1 MEEVTHIDY
10 DYQHAK
16 RFKLGRFL
24 PFVIYLQPK
33 KVPKEKE
40 ERKKLFTDL
49 LLDDK
54 KIKLAK
60 ISHKGTAKDGIYIY
74 IGIFAF
80 FSLLI
85 PIWELLEED
94 TMDTIYLII
103 VFCIGLPF
111 LIPAYK
117 NWKKYKLAPDQTYIT
132 FDRINSLITMPKANR
147 IDKFTIPF
155 THLRATR
162 RAMMHSKYSYT
173 GPQLQFFIDTRPW
186 RPWHDEDYLTMSHP
200 PKEPKI
206 NWSFYVWYMDKNRPL
221 PPGSAFDEFR
231 EADYKRRKAEGFPP
245 PLFKSLIPT
254 PEATAEQQLV
264 RETFWKDEDFIPTKK
279 ETYFSISPFSKHYKS
294 SMSGELKE
302 DSFDE

>member
-1 MEEVTHIDY
+1 MEETSNIDY
-10 DYQHAK
+10 NYQHAK
-16 RFKLGRFL
+16 RFKNQPFL
-24 PFVIYLQPK
+24 PFVIYDSPLGIT
-33 KVPKEKE
+33 KERRDKSKTYYPIFNGTILKE
-40 ERKKLFTDL
+40 WMP
-49 LLDDK
+49 
-54 KIKLAK
+54 
-60 ISHKGTAKDGIYIY
+60 SHKKTAKTGMYIY
-74 IGIFAF
+74 MGIFAF
-80 FSLLI
+80 FALFI
-85 PIWELLEED
+85 PISELLEED

-103 VFCIGLPF
+103 VICIGLPF
-111 LIPAYK
+111 LIPAY
-117 NWKKYKLAPDQTYIT
+117 NQWKKHKIAPDQTYIT
-132 FDRINSLITMPKANR
+132 LDRINSLITMPKANL
-147 IDKFTIPF
+147 IDYFTIPF

-173 GPQLQFFIDTRPW
+173 GPELQFFIDTRSW
-186 RPWHDEDYLTMSHP
+186 RPWHDTDYLMMSTTES
-200 PKEPKI
+200 PKAT
-206 NWSFYVWYMDKNRPL
+206 WSFYVWYMDKNRPL

-254 PEATAEQQLV
+254 PEATEEQQLV